1 MSSSTRVIRALTTPI
16 LLAATFA
23 VAPVAAAQARQ
34 PTGLGNVFGNLQV
47 TEPRGDFGK
56 NTGNGFGLGAGL
68 LLRIDPKAVINW
80 RTELGVVS
88 YGRSSRRIPL
98 AGTGG
103 LVKLDLETSSNIFTL
118 VTGPQLLGPT
128 GVIMPYVTALGGF
141 SVFWTESSVEGSSN
155 ENEPFASTTNSSD
168 FSTAYGGAA
177 GLYIRV
183 YNGVRPVRLELG
195 ARLLRHDK
203 AAYLNNDRVREAFEN
218 EREPVPIKGR
228 ADFVTYYLGVSVVS
242 F

>member
-1 MSSSTRVIRALTTPI
+1 MSSTTRITRT
-16 LLAATFA
+16 LAAPLFL
-23 VAPVAAAQARQ
+23 AAALVIAPAANAQVRQ
-34 PTGLGNVFGNLQV
+34 PTGLGNIFGNLQV
-47 TEPRGDFGK
+47 TEPRGDFK
-56 NTGNGFGLGAGL
+56 QNTGNGFGLGAGL

-103 LVKLDLETSSNIFTL
+103 LVKLDLETTSNIFTL

-128 GVIMPYVTALGGF
+128 GTIMPYVTALGGF
-141 SVFWTESSVEGSSN
+141 SVFWTESSVEGTSN

-168 FSTAYGGAA
+168 FSAAYGGAA

-195 ARLLRHDK
+195 ARLLRHDN
-203 AAYLNNDRVREAFEN
+203 AAYLNNDRVRDAFEN

-228 ADFVTYYLGVSVVS
+228 ADFLTYYLGVSVVS